1 MDAEN
6 PPLRLGLGTSIL
18 PRARAA
24 YTERL
29 ETWEAWEGV
38 SNAAM
43 GEPKQS
49 SMKEWIEQLAHATP
63 DQE

>member
-24 YTERL
+24 YAERL
-29 ETWEAWEGV
+29 QTWEAWEDV

-43 GEPKQS
+43 GEPKE
-49 SMKEWIEQLAHATP
+49 SMKEWI
-63 DQE
+63 DQRGHVTSNQA